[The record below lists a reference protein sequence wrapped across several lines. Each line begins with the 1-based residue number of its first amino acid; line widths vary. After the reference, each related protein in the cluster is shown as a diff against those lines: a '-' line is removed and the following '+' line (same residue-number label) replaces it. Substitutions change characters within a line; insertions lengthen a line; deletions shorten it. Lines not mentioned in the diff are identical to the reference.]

1 MPSLV
6 RLQRAMAEQ
15 LDHLVTSCRLTLG
28 VPIESRI
35 KAWDSITEKLERKR
49 ARPKSLNEIEDL
61 LGLRAI
67 FLFQRDLETF
77 HNSISSTFKILS
89 AEDTS
94 ERLTDAQFGY
104 KSRHYILTM
113 PEAWAEIP
121 SLQGLTGRKVEV
133 QVRTLAQHIWAAASH
148 KLQYKHEESVPLP
161 LRRSIYRVSAL
172 LETVDLEFSRVLE
185 ERDEYIRTQLERA
198 MAHDTLDVN
207 IVEAILDD
215 VLPAKSKDDGAE
227 DYSELLVDLQHF
239 HIDTRV
245 ALQTLLSE
253 HLDAILH
260 ADARE
265 VRNKLGGD
273 EEEDYDEE
281 PGERLSDR
289 LTRGVFYTH
298 VGLTRQALGEQFGE
312 ENVREWLVSRAG

>member
-1 MPSLV
+1 MP
-6 RLQRAMAEQ
+6 A
-15 LDHLVTSCRLTLG
+15 
-28 VPIESRI
+28 
-35 KAWDSITEKLERKR
+35 
-49 ARPKSLNEIEDL
+49 
-61 LGLRAI
+61 
-67 FLFQRDLETF
+67 
-77 HNSISSTFKILS
+77 
-89 AEDTS
+89 
-94 ERLTDAQFGY
+94 
-104 KSRHYILTM
+104 
-113 PEAWAEIP
+113 AWAEIP

-198 MAHDTLDVN
+198 AAHDKLDVN
-207 IVEAILDD
+207 IVESILDD

-239 HIDTRV
+239 NIDTRG

-253 HLDAILH
+253 HLDAILQ

-265 VRNKLGGD
+265 VSDKLGGG
-273 EEEDYDEE
+273 EEDYDDE

-289 LTRGVFYTH
+289 LARGVFYTH
-298 VGLTRQALGEQFGE
+298 VGLTRQALGEKFGE
-312 ENVREWLVSRAG
+312 EVVREWLFSRAN